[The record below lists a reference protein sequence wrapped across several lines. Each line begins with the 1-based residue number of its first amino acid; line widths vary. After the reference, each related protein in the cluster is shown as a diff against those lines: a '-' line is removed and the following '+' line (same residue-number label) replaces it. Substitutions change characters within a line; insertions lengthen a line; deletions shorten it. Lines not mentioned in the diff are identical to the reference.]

1 MFNILITFIL
11 LYLSRLT
18 TKPTKWHVRPAKTQ
32 INLGIRPFWSESS
45 LSTWGKLRSLAIITV
60 QSEASA
66 QTGGCRGW
74 SESSLGAKVILL
86 VLSCCVVCN
95 VFKVNPS
102 GKNSIQCQTYTK
114 IEDHIELK
122 LYFNSRHPQ
131 HRFSAQRKMQHL
143 RISWRNPCIWRL
155 DFCQIIKSCSCFR
168 MDHKSKQVY
177 S

>member
-45 LSTWGKLRSLAIITV
+45 LSTWVNLRSLAIIRAH
-60 QSEASA
+60 SEASD
-66 QTGGCRGW
+66 QTGRMPRLIWVFAGRKDYFVGFVMRRCVLCVEGK
-74 SESSLGAKVILL
+74 SEW
-86 VLSCCVVCN
+86 
-95 VFKVNPS
+95 
-102 GKNSIQCQTYTK
+102 KNSIRCQTYAKT
-114 IEDHIELK
+114 EDHIELK

-131 HRFSAQRKMQHL
+131 HRFSAQQNMQHL

-155 DFCQIIKSCSCFR
+155 DFCQIINSCSCFR